1 MRHFLTARA
10 RYTIIKRLRSDGR
23 IENCGMTLLHEA
35 LMTANCE
42 TCFSFHSGNLW
53 LLHLSRSS
61 LQNCGL
67 QWPTYYSIDSFSFD
81 RTRFAHYGLLVKRKM
96 CCWIICGKC
105 THVPHKMAAIK
116 LKRYMRDIRMA
127 ILDVPLIFIT
137 ICNTCVIANV
147 LCFHRQRAIRNLLD
161 WILVTFSP
169 L

>member
-1 MRHFLTARA
+1 M
-10 RYTIIKRLRSDGR
+10 KDGR

-35 LMTANCE
+35 LMTVNCE

-67 QWPTYYSIDSFSFD
+67 QWPTYYSIDSFSFN
-81 RTRFAHYGLLVKRKM
+81 RARFAHYGLLKCKM
-96 CCWIICGKC
+96 RWIMW
-105 THVPHKMAAIK
+105 KMHTRAMQNGGDQSKYVIYAAS
-116 LKRYMRDIRMA
+116 RMA
-127 ILDVPLIFIT
+127 FSDVPLIFIT
-137 ICNTCVIANV
+137 ICNTCVIINA
-147 LCFHRQRAIRNLLD
+147 LCFHRRSAIRNLLD